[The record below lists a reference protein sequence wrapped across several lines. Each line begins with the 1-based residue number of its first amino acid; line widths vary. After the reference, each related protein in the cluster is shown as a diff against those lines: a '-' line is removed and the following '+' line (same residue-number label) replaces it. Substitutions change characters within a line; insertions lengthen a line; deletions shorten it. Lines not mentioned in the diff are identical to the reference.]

1 MVLLTTGANSDI
13 EYWLV
18 FVALLII
25 MLAAWITLLLAI
37 PIQRLLGITGLAVVS
52 RIIGILLAALAVQF
66 LFDGIRASRPH
77 PRREL
82 TPLVILSTPLELP
95 RHPSLRL
102 AVIAGKGRGLV
113 AVGPIAEDE
122 LIEVAPVIPFREEDR
137 PMPPSLLYGFAFH
150 WPDPPFVEAMVLGA
164 VSLVNH
170 ADDPNAWFE
179 PVDRGTGAAA
189 LGSSGYRR
197 RRGDHHRLRH
207 TALV

>member
-1 MVLLTTGANSDI
+1 M
-13 EYWLV
+13 
-18 FVALLII
+18 
-25 MLAAWITLLLAI
+25 
-37 PIQRLLGITGLAVVS
+37 
-52 RIIGILLAALAVQF
+52 
-66 LFDGIRASRPH
+66 
-77 PRREL
+77 
-82 TPLVILSTPLELP
+82 ILSTPLELP

-179 PVDRGTGAAA
+179 PSIEEQVLRLWALRDIAAGEEITIA
-189 LGSSGYRR
+189 YGIPLWFEPV
-197 RRGDHHRLRH
+197 
-207 TALV
+207 T